1 MTLLARLMC
10 KSQYIKMNC
19 FSIPL
24 RSSMKKKLNTF
35 TIGQQ
40 NQLPN
45 NKSKNVKNSYS
56 CVCIYIFIFISL
68 YIIVRNLRRLK
79 KWKDTSCSQ
88 IRKFSMDSR
97 KRTMYKWTLDLLYVT
112 HTLMGK
118 DGLFKKWYLFKQIF
132 LPN

>member
-1 MTLLARLMC
+1 MTLLARPMC

-24 RSSMKKKLNTF
+24 RSSMEKKLNTF

-56 CVCIYIFIFISL
+56 CVCIYIYIYIFIFV
-68 YIIVRNLRRLK
+68 YYCK
-79 KWKDTSCSQ
+79 K
-88 IRKFSMDSR
+88 
-97 KRTMYKWTLDLLYVT
+97 
-112 HTLMGK
+112 
-118 DGLFKKWYLFKQIF
+118 FKET
-132 LPN
+132 